1 MDPVK
6 IGLVGYRFV
15 ERCRHA
21 PLIAAADVLEAAR
34 ASIERR
40 TTVRPGAEQ

>member
-6 IGLVGYRFV
+6 IGLVGYGDRFF
-15 ERCRHA
+15 HA

-34 ASIERR
+34 VSIERR
-40 TTVRPGAEQ
+40 RTVRPGAER